1 MNQSFHTA
9 RTRAHKPACRPHATP
24 RHARWAA
31 AGGTLLAALLAP
43 SAAHALSFTLTDLGP
58 APGFNPLYS
67 AGRAITEQGTVV
79 GHIGDGGINAQTA
92 VWAAPAVEGTQRVGS
107 YVPPLAGYRN
117 SIADGINASG
127 TMAGTVADGGPLA
140 AVHRNGSWSILPSL
154 YSIQVGG
161 QAFDINDAGV
171 IVGQDLPGNYGF
183 PLRWLP
189 DGNGGYTAQR
199 LNGLGGG
206 GRASAINASG
216 QIAGGSNVG
225 VLLGPSHAVLWQPDG
240 SVTDLGVLNAT
251 GNHAQALGLND
262 TGLVVGESRNAQ
274 NKLEAFRWE
283 GGVMTGMAA
292 IPGWETY
299 GFLGTV
305 SALSTARDVN
315 NAGWIVGEALRADG
329 QKPGFLW
336 RPGHGM
342 EDLNSFISLADPFF
356 SRSDVYQPNAGFRI
370 EDAYAVNEAGQ
381 IVVTAV
387 FNYVYPN
394 TAVRQATHAFLLT
407 PDVAPVPEPA
417 TAALTLLGL
426 AGLAARARRIRA
438 WPGSRSAAPSGRRR

>member
-1 MNQSFHTA
+1 MNQPIHTA
-9 RTRAHKPACRPHATP
+9 QTRPPKTAGRPPPALRLTL
-24 RHARWAA
+24 WAA
-31 AGGTLLAALLAP
+31 AAGTLLAALLGSP
-43 SAAHALSFTLTDLGP
+43 AAHALSFTLTDLGP

-67 AGRAITEQGTVV
+67 AGRAINEQGTVV

-92 VWAAPAVEGTQRVGS
+92 IWAVPAVEGTQRVGS

-154 YSIQVGG
+154 YTVQVGG

-189 DGNGGYTAQR
+189 DGNGGFTAQR

-206 GRASAINASG
+206 GKASAINASG

-225 VLLGPSHAVLWQPDG
+225 VLLGPTHAVRWEANG
-240 SVTDLGVLNAT
+240 NVTDLGVLSAT
-251 GNHAQALGLND
+251 WNHSEALGLND
-262 TGLVVGESRNAQ
+262 QGTVVGESRNAQ
-274 NKLEAFRWE
+274 NKMEAFRWE
-283 GGVMTGMAA
+283 GGVLTGMAA
-292 IPGWETY
+292 IPGWENY
-299 GFLGTV
+299 AFLNTV
-305 SALSTARDVN
+305 SALSTARDIN

-342 EDLNSFISLADPFF
+342 EDLNSFISLSDPFF
-356 SRSDVYQPNAGFRI
+356 SRSDVYQPSPGFRI

-417 TAALTLLGL
+417 TAVLTLLGL
-426 AGLAARARRIRA
+426 AGLAVRARRRNSQ
-438 WPGSRSAAPSGRRR
+438 G

>member
-1 MNQSFHTA
+1 MHLALRNHTPQSAPDT
-9 RTRAHKPACRPHATP
+9 PAQRSATGP
-24 RHARWAA
+24 TGWLIAGGLLAGLAA
-31 AGGTLLAALLAP
+31 AP
-43 SAAHALSFTLTDLGP
+43 AAHALTFSLTDLGP

-67 AGRAITEQGTVV
+67 AGRAINEQGTVV

-92 VWAAPAVEGTQRVGS
+92 IWSVPAVEGTQRVAT
-107 YVPPLAGYRN
+107 YVPPKPGYRN

-127 TMAGTVADGGPLA
+127 TIAGTVADGGPMA
-140 AVHRNGSWSILPSL
+140 AVYRNGSWSLLPSL
-154 YSIQVGG
+154 SSVSVGG

-171 IVGQDLPGNYGF
+171 VVGQDLPGNYGF

-216 QIAGGSNVG
+216 QIAGGSNAG
-225 VLLGPSHAVLWQPDG
+225 ALLGPSHAVLWQANG
-240 SVTDLGVLNAT
+240 SVTDLGVLDPT
-251 GNHAQALGLND
+251 GNHAVALGLND
-262 TGLVVGESRNAQ
+262 NGLVVGESRNAQ

-283 GGVMTGMAA
+283 NGVMTGMAA
-292 IPGWETY
+292 IPGWDSY
-299 GFLGTV
+299 AFLGSV

-336 RPGHGM
+336 RPGFGM
-342 EDLNSFISLADPFF
+342 QDLNSFISLSDPFF
-356 SRSDVYQPNAGFRI
+356 SRSDVYHPLPGFRI

-417 TAALTLLGL
+417 TAVLTLLGL
-426 AGLAARARRIRA
+426 GGLVARQRR
-438 WPGSRSAAPSGRRR
+438 RSAG